1 MAVQTAL
8 GCSLSWRLRCRCMK
22 RSDLPTTVPVNQ
34 ADSAPAAFGSGAVRI
49 VGFDPGLNV
58 TGYGVIEVQSGRTQL
73 VEAGTVRSKGEAIED
88 RLLTIH
94 RGVQE
99 ILATFQPTSM
109 AIEQLFVHTRFPKT
123 AILMGHARGII
134 CLAAA
139 EAGLTVHHY
148 LPNRVKSMLTGSGHA
163 GKEQMQMAVQRELQL
178 KSRPEPA
185 DAADALA
192 IALADYH
199 LRLRPQP
206 GRRVRFHENT

>member
-1 MAVQTAL
+1 MKLPAATAHAL
-8 GCSLSWRLRCRCMK
+8 HARGGAAPS
-22 RSDLPTTVPVNQ
+22 
-34 ADSAPAAFGSGAVRI
+34 SAPLRI

-58 TGYGVIEVQSGRTQL
+58 TGYGIIEVRDGQTRL
-73 VEAGTVRSKGEAIED
+73 VEAGTVRSKGEAIEE

-94 RGVQE
+94 RGISE
-99 ILATFQPTSM
+99 ILATFRPDSL

-139 EAGLTVHHY
+139 EAGLAVHHY

-163 GKEQMQMAVQRELQL
+163 NKEQMQLAVQRELRL
-178 KSRPEPA
+178 HVRPEPA

-206 GRRVRFHENT
+206 GRRPQFRENT